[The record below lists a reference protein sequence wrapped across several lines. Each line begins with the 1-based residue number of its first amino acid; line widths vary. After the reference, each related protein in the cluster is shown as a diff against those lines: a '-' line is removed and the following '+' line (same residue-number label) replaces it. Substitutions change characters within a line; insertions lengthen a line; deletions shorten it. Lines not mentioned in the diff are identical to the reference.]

1 MVGSPTS
8 KEILRG
14 WERKEYGFGIP
25 CRYLKAIGK
34 YGFTAGRSVPNYPS
48 IRGIAWY
55 ACSSCVGFD
64 SRMAMGER
72 TINSTVPYGT
82 LCMFYM
88 YY

>member
-14 WERKEYGFGIP
+14 WERKEYGFAIP

-34 YGFTAGRSVPNYPS
+34 YGFTAGMSVPNYPS

-55 ACSSCVGFD
+55 D
-64 SRMAMGER
+64 R
-72 TINSTVPYGT
+72 T
-82 LCMFYM
+82 
-88 YY
+88 